1 MINKKMPDFMS
12 PIGTAK
18 QTRIGRNQHFA
29 YQRLATLY
37 LLRLALGLHKRLPQY
52 QLRAFFRDDLGRM
65 TGLDALHP
73 INNGEI
79 NSQDLDDD
87 DMDMVHAFS
96 KISKTELVK
105 CMRQR
110 LDKLLEEGIGS
121 SESLFDNIRLLSN
134 ALNLSPVEQE
144 ILVLRLLMPLL
155 EVFRDAVTHL
165 CDSCNYQ
172 STVDYLRLMTARP
185 AKEVIKA
192 LQSKSQ
198 LLQMGWIKIDSGL
211 VDLEDKLILTDGLLD
226 IMLQQYDSAEALFAN
241 FFRLANPTKLVIDDY
256 AHLQNDLDVLQ
267 PYLRTALDKKQ
278 IGVNI
283 LIYGPPGV
291 GKTQFA
297 RLIAQM
303 LNASLYE
310 VLCADH
316 EGNVLRGS
324 ARFAACNL
332 SQKLLTKSQSS
343 LLLFD
348 EAEDVFPSKHSFF
361 FNEEDD
367 EDEPF
372 SGQGDKAW
380 INQQLENNP
389 VPIIWI
395 SNRPQSMDKA
405 YLRRFSYSVEID
417 KMPASIRR
425 RIVNKY
431 SKGLKVSAKWREN
444 LISQSHL
451 TPAQIEQA
459 CSIAKATQKQAPTQ
473 TEQIAER
480 VLEASMRLLKQKSSL
495 QKMPVWTYYNKTF
508 TNTDLDL
515 DVLLTGLKQN
525 QRGNFCF
532 YGAPGTGKTA
542 LARHIA
548 ETLGLQLHVKRASD
562 LLDKYVG
569 ESEKNIAK
577 MFTEAQ
583 KQGGILL
590 LDEADSLLSDRIY
603 AGQQWE
609 ITQVNE
615 MLTQMETYAGIFICT
630 TNLMDKL
637 DAASLRRFDFKVKFD
652 YLSPEQRWALFQQ
665 ESQRLGGKLPND
677 SEALA
682 ALKQKIHRLTK
693 LTPGDFAVV
702 SRQVAVL
709 GKKPEPER
717 IIAVLEQECKAKGE
731 TFSQIGFVH

>member
-1 MINKKMPDFMS
+1 MINQKMPDFM
-12 PIGTAK
+12 PAVGTAR
-18 QTRIGRNQHFA
+18 QTRVGRNQYLA
-29 YQRLATLY
+29 YQRLAAVY
-37 LLRLALGLHKRLPQY
+37 LLRLALGLQKNMKQTHICRFLE
-52 QLRAFFRDDLGRM
+52 DGLGRIA
-65 TGLDALHP
+65 GQGDFHLLGV
-73 INNGEI
+73 GE
-79 NSQDLDDD
+79 DLSGEEIELFYR
-87 DMDMVHAFS
+87 AN
-96 KISKTELVK
+96 KATLVK
-105 CMRQR
+105 YMRRQ
-110 LDKLLEEGIGS
+110 LNALLEEGVGS

-134 ALNLSPVEQE
+134 TLKLSPVEQE

-155 EVFRDAVTHL
+155 EAFRETVINQCGT
-165 CDSCNYQ
+165 CSMQ
-172 STVDYLRLMTARP
+172 STVDYLRLMTTRP
-185 AKEVIKA
+185 AREIHKA
-192 LQSKSQ
+192 LQPNSQ
-198 LLQMGWIKIDSGL
+198 LLQMGWIKIHSGL
-211 VDLEDKLILTDGLLD
+211 VDLEDKLILADGLLD
-226 IMLQQYDSAEALFAN
+226 ILLRQHDSAEALFAN
-241 FFRLANPTKLVIDDY
+241 FFRPSSPTKLVPADY
-256 AHLQNDLDVLQ
+256 VHLQSDLDVLQ
-267 PYLRTALDKKQ
+267 PYLRTALAEKQ
-278 IGVNI
+278 AGVNI

-297 RLIAQM
+297 KLLAQT
-303 LNASLYE
+303 LNACLYE
-310 VLCADH
+310 VLCSDQ

-332 SQKLLTKSQSS
+332 SQKLLSKSPAS

-348 EAEDVFPSKHSFF
+348 EAEDVFPSRHSFF
-361 FNEEDD
+361 FDEDD
-367 EDEPF
+367 ENEQS

-389 VPIIWI
+389 VPVIWI
-395 SNRPQSMDKA
+395 SNRTQGMDKA

-431 SKGLKVSAKWREN
+431 SKGLKVSVGWREN
-444 LISQSHL
+444 LVSQSNL

-459 CSIAKATQKQAPTQ
+459 CSIAKSTQKQAPTQ

-480 VLEASMRLLKQKSSL
+480 VLEASMRLLKQTNSL
-495 QKMPVWTYYNKTF
+495 QKKPTWTQYDRAF
-508 TNTDLDL
+508 TNADMDLDA
-515 DVLLTGLKQN
+515 LLAGLKQN

-542 LARHIA
+542 LAGHIS
-548 ETLGLQLHVKRASD
+548 EILGLQLHSKRASD

-569 ESEKNIAK
+569 ESEKNIAR
-577 MFTEAQ
+577 MFSDAQ

-590 LDEADSLLSDRIY
+590 LDEADSLLGDRSG
-603 AGQQWE
+603 AGHQWE

-615 MLTQMETYAGIFICT
+615 MLTQMETFSGIFICT

-652 YLSPEQRWALFQQ
+652 YLTPEQRWALFQQ
-665 ESQRLGGKLPND
+665 ESQRLGCCLPED
-677 SEALA
+677 AEALA
-682 ALKQKIHRLTK
+682 ALKHQIHRLTK

-709 GKKPEPER
+709 GKIPEPER
-717 IIAVLEQECKAKGE
+717 IIAVLAQECKAKGE

>member
-1 MINKKMPDFMS
+1 MTHNYLPDFMRLVH
-12 PIGTAK
+12 T
-18 QTRIGRNQHFA
+18 TRQSSEERNQYAA
-29 YQRLATLY
+29 YQRLAAVY
-37 LLRLALGLHKRLPQY
+37 LLRLALGLQKSLKLGHIRN
-52 QLRAFFRDDLGRM
+52 FFDDDLGRI
-65 TGLDALHP
+65 TGLDEFNSLGDHEFNPHDLSSYENLPLIDRASRPAL
-73 INNGEI
+73 
-79 NSQDLDDD
+79 LRY
-87 DMDMVHAFS
+87 
-96 KISKTELVK
+96 
-105 CMRQR
+105 MRRQ
-110 LDKLLEEGIGS
+110 LTKLLSEGIAA
-121 SESLFDNIRLLSN
+121 SEALFGNIRLLST
-134 ALNLSPVEQE
+134 ALKLSMAENE

-155 EVFRDAVTHL
+155 EVFRDTVTDY
-165 CDSCNYQ
+165 CVTCSMP
-172 STVDYLRLMTARP
+172 STVDYLRLMTTRP
-185 AKEVIKA
+185 AREIRKA
-192 LQSKSQ
+192 LQPGSQ
-198 LLQMGWIKIDSGL
+198 LLQMGWLKIHPGL
-211 VDLEDKLILTDGLLD
+211 VDLENKLILDDGLLD
-226 IMLQQYDSAEALFAN
+226 ILLREHDSAEALCAN
-241 FFRLANPTKLVIDDY
+241 FFKPAGRTQLVIEDY
-256 AHLQNDLDVLQ
+256 AHLQNDLEVLQ
-267 PYLRTALDKKQ
+267 PYLRTALDEKQ
-278 IGVNI
+278 RGVNI

-297 RLIAQM
+297 KLLAQT
-303 LNASLYE
+303 LNTPLYE
-310 VLCADH
+310 VLCADQ

-332 SQKLLTKSQSS
+332 SQKMLSKRQAS

-348 EAEDVFPSKHSFF
+348 EAEDVFPPRYSFF
-361 FNEEDD
+361 FDDDEDD
-367 EDEPF
+367 EPS

-389 VPIIWI
+389 VPVIWI
-395 SNRPQSMDKA
+395 SNRTQGMDKA

-431 SKGLKVSAKWREN
+431 SKGLKVDDVWREK
-444 LISQSHL
+444 LISQAQL

-459 CSIAKATQKQAPTQ
+459 CSIAKAAQKRATIK

-495 QKMPVWTYYNKTF
+495 SKTPAWTRYDRTF
-508 TNTDLDL
+508 TNTDMDL
-515 DVLLTGLKQN
+515 ELLLTGLQQN
-525 QRGNFCF
+525 PRGSFCF

-548 ETLGLQLHVKRASD
+548 ETLGVQLHVNRASD

-569 ESEKNIAK
+569 GSEKNIARL
-577 MFTEAQ
+577 FADAQ

-590 LDEADSLLSDRIY
+590 LDEADSLLCERSR
-603 AGQQWE
+603 AGHSWE

-615 MLTQMETYAGIFICT
+615 MLTQMEIFSGIFICT

-652 YLSPEQRWALFQQ
+652 YLRPEQRWALFQQ
-665 ESQRLGGKLPND
+665 ESQRLGGRLPVN

-682 ALKQKIHRLTK
+682 MLKQQLHRLTK

-702 SRQVAVL
+702 SRQAAVL
-709 GKKPEPER
+709 GKTPEPER

-731 TFSQIGFVH
+731 TLSQIGFVI